1 MRIIEQY
8 IKGKKDGNCEDGL
21 LITEDFVSV
30 IDGVTSK
37 SNYRLDDMTTG
48 QIAVKIIKES
58 IKNFNSNITY
68 NQAIDKLTQSI
79 RQFYIEE
86 DMLEIAKKNTTNR
99 LAACAIIFS
108 KKKEEIWIIGDCQYM
123 VDGEHYEN
131 PKVVDEIISEA
142 RSLFVASE
150 LKMGKTLDEMMEFD
164 SSREYILPLI
174 KRGATYQ
181 NDQSNNQYSYAV
193 IDGFDVTEKDVQVVS
208 TRNAEEIVLASDG
221 YPKLFPTLSETEKYL
236 QYILKVDPLCY
247 KKYKSTK
254 GLVKGNDSFDDR
266 TYVRLQVVN
275 T

>member
-68 NQAIDKLTQSI
+68 KQAIDKLTQSI

>member
-68 NQAIDKLTQSI
+68 KQAIDKLTQSI

-108 KKKEEIWIIGDCQYM
+108 KKKEERSE
-123 VDGEHYEN
+123 EHT
-131 PKVVDEIISEA
+131 
-142 RSLFVASE
+142 SE
-150 LKMGKTLDEMMEFD
+150 LQ
-164 SSREYILPLI
+164 SRGHLVCRLLL
-174 KRGATYQ
+174 
-181 NDQSNNQYSYAV
+181 
-193 IDGFDVTEKDVQVVS
+193 EK
-208 TRNAEEIVLASDG
+208 
-221 YPKLFPTLSETEKYL
+221 K
-236 QYILKVDPLCY
+236 
-247 KKYKSTK
+247 
-254 GLVKGNDSFDDR
+254 
-266 TYVRLQVVN
+266 
-275 T
+275 